1 MIVLLAIAVWACLVG
16 LVLALCVS
24 ARDGDREQAITSTQL
39 PLSIPVGSDHDI
51 ALRRTA
57 MALAGGEAR
66 EVQRTE
72 AA

>member
-24 ARDGDREQAITSTQL
+24 ARDGDRERTITRSRALL
-39 PLSIPVGSDHDI
+39 PTLSISRDDI
-51 ALRRTA
+51 ALRRAT
-57 MALAGGEAR
+57 MAEADGEAR
-66 EVQRTE
+66 ELQRTE

>member
-1 MIVLLAIAVWACLVG
+1 MIVLLAIAIWACLVG

-24 ARDGDREQAITSTQL
+24 ARDGDRGQAIRSREL
-39 PLSIPVGSDHDI
+39 PFAASVGDDDI

-57 MALAGGEAR
+57 AMAHAGGGKR

>member
-1 MIVLLAIAVWACLVG
+1 MIVLLAIAIWACLVG

-39 PLSIPVGSDHDI
+39 PLSVPVGDDDI